1 MAETA
6 KADVQKRNLTASTFQ
21 DFVEELATLG
31 DQKDRIVGK
40 IRNRRKAAKEAGIN
54 LGEMDAVLKLKTMDT
69 DEIKQNEADRLLYAK
84 WLKVDLGF
92 QASLDLPEPDA
103 AHIERVTKHD
113 TYWQGYEAGKRGDL
127 RNSNRYAEQPG
138 SVAYA
143 SWDKGWGDGDDDVF
157 KNAAKP
163 KPRSVKKGEG
173 AEMGP
178 TDEDKDAAPDATGP
192 TPDATD
198 TADPATPGDPQGTE
212 PTATV
217 AGNTTIQ

>member
-6 KADVQKRNLTASTFQ
+6 KADVQKRNLSASTFQ
-21 DFVEELATLG
+21 DFIEELTTLD
-31 DQKDRIVGK
+31 DQKNRIVGK
-40 IRNRRKAAKEAGIN
+40 IRSRRKAAKEAGIN

-92 QASLDLPEPDA
+92 QASLELPEPEPA
-103 AHIERVTKHD
+103 QIARLTKFD
-113 TYWQGYEAGKRGDL
+113 THRAGYEAGKRGDP
-127 RNSNRYAEQPG
+127 RNTNPHEPG
-138 SVAYA
+138 TVAHPF
-143 SWDKGWGDGDDDVF
+143 WDQGWNDGDTDVF
-157 KNAAKP
+157 QNAAKP
-163 KPRSVKKGEG
+163 KPRPVKKGAG

-178 TDEDKDAAPDATGP
+178 TDEEKDAAPDATGP